1 MSTNDTTVN
10 QSVNSYPG
18 LSTDDAQVLITRAV
32 SPAIA
37 AMRGYRSITAEQAR
51 ACGFSPSQARSGIEI
66 PRHNTQA
73 IVDDLPQLR
82 PHEPRVNDKGKTVK
96 YELPAGARHVLDVT
110 PRSQPHITDLTIPVL
125 MTESIP
131 KADAIESAIPPDT
144 YCVLDINGVYG
155 WRSNGAPISDFKDVR
170 FCEKKHGRVVRRRDV
185 DFLFDSD
192 TATNPGVATARY
204 QLAQHLERLGARV
217 RFVDVPAKPDGT
229 KQGIDDAIANGHI
242 LADVLASAYVPR
254 EPTPAD
260 FPDDPDDAH
269 GTVVKLQAEL
279 ADKSRIISG
288 LFQTVLSPHM
298 TPSEKVAYLSTL
310 ALAEHKRQGD
320 DDTTELS
327 PAEISDDWRPVP
339 DKGET
344 IVPTNNDGSKPRMS
358 RDKVKPVMR
367 VLVSR
372 GLIPAT
378 PRTVTRTHANG
389 TKYKD
394 EVWDVAPVNMA
405 ESLAL
410 AASWRPETPTIR
422 KPRTSRGTCPHCNEL
437 HPIHRQDTCT
447 GCGSVR
453 STTIIQPDVEAD
465 TATIAETEKIDLRK
479 ISGQRVLGATEDNST
494 TDGPLSDL
502 RYFIGG
508 ETSAEPTPLPPDAPP
523 VISGIARERLPV
535 PKHEAG
541 FRGRGHVLF
550 SCRSDEVQAQILA
563 GERAQL

>member
-110 PRSQPHITDLTIPVL
+110 PRSQPHITDITIPVL

-339 DKGET
+339 DKGEP